1 MCRPILHFL
10 RSSSLPIAKSAIN
23 SKTACAFLVL
33 LTQTRSSAYLVITF
47 INTTGYLS
55 FWLRSRFNFCRKES
69 ATLPF
74 EPALTGAETIKQDT
88 IYFMAYSWTWKKIK
102 IKKRGKSRTKVSN
115 FWIKCDPFWDHFIS
129 SFSKVLEDTV
139 RSNDKGENMFY
150 HFHVLRHKNNQI
162 YSKEWRSD
170 PASTEI
176 NKKSSGTQ
184 ERLRERINTPLL
196 FKKWLYHIAKNCNQC
211 ATLNF
216 ARCDLYFQF
225 DPEKPRFD
233 HQPCML
239 VRLFCISGCICIWFH
254 DLRFHLGLL
263 SVKRRVMMM
272 FNSKRRWSPDL
283 THKKPFHFH
292 LKYSFFLCS
301 N

>member
-88 IYFMAYSWTWKKIK
+88 MYFMAYSWTWKKIK

-176 NKKSSGTQ
+176 NEKSSGTQ

-196 FKKWLYHIAKNCNQC
+196 FKKNGYAVLLKL
-211 ATLNF
+211 ATKVQHSTLPVATF
-216 ARCDLYFQF
+216 
-225 DPEKPRFD
+225 
-233 HQPCML
+233 
-239 VRLFCISGCICIWFH
+239 ISSWSS
-254 DLRFHLGLL
+254 RSL
-263 SVKRRVMMM
+263 S
-272 FNSKRRWSPDL
+272 L
-283 THKKPFHFH
+283 TIS
-292 LKYSFFLCS
+292 LTC
-301 N
+301 